1 MRKQTEQCQKGSIFV
16 ACPKPEVP
24 ADENGNLKCEN
35 RTEPQPQPDSTGVI
49 QCLRCTERWRKS
61 HAAVEIG
68 LIIDSDQYG
77 DHAVFVRKKTDQP
90 AAGRVPIVVWVGISD
105 RQSRIAVDIQL
116 VC

>member
-1 MRKQTEQCQKGSIFV
+1 M

-35 RTEPQPQPDSTGVI
+35 RTEPQPQPNSTGVI
-49 QCLRCTERWRKS
+49 QCLWCAERWRKGY
-61 HAAVEIG
+61 AAVEIG

-77 DHAVFVRKKTDQP
+77 DHAVFVWKKADQP
-90 AAGRVPIVVWVGISD
+90 AAGSVPIVVRVGISN